1 MMTSQDDVPE
11 IGARQL
17 DAVLRFLPIFEEPGY
32 VFGEWHSPE
41 GQFPC
46 YSMSRE
52 AIDFVRVLYDQ
63 QVIFSFDWTNW
74 QEEARRYFSD
84 PETLETADLLT
95 LRKLLTTHV
104 RKDRFVEG
112 HLGDLL
118 ERGHITAIL
127 RRLREI
133 RERME

>member
-1 MMTSQDDVPE
+1 MSGQDEAPE

-17 DAVLRFLPIFEEPGY
+17 DAVLRFLPIFEESEY

-41 GQFPC
+41 GQLP
-46 YSMSRE
+46 YYAMSRE
-52 AIDFVRVLYDQ
+52 AMDFVRALYDQ
-63 QVIFSFDWTNW
+63 QVVFTFDWTSW
-74 QEEARRYFSD
+74 QDEARRYFSD
-84 PETLETADLLT
+84 PESLETADLLT

-112 HLGDLL
+112 HLGDMS

-133 RERME
+133 REGME